1 MRKVTR
7 TYFSKRLGKIVTKT
21 YTYGEGKSRR
31 GLTLVGKDGK
41 ITPNSKKN
49 VLKFKESIDNNP
61 FLTRAE
67 KITLKNKLD
76 ALIKVRHD
84 SGKKLTT
91 TGFYGWMEEDKV
103 NRLLVNAGYT
113 AEELAD
119 EVGVDVEDILN
130 PDNWKTPD
138 KGNTYFQLG
147 DTIYDIKFNYTS
159 SILVRRE

>member
-7 TYFSKRLGKIVTKT
+7 TYYSKRLGKIVTKT

-61 FLTRAE
+61 FLSRAE

-91 TGFYGWMEEDKV
+91 TGFYG
-103 NRLLVNAGYT
+103 
-113 AEELAD
+113 
-119 EVGVDVEDILN
+119 
-130 PDNWKTPD
+130 
-138 KGNTYFQLG
+138 
-147 DTIYDIKFNYTS
+147 
-159 SILVRRE
+159 